1 MTIVFERPV
10 GASADLKELEYIS
23 ALHQTCSTKLRQDA
37 SITAADIRL
46 FLRSR
51 YGILVDEEELQ
62 KTVISGLGGGDSA
75 EEIIDLME
83 VVCMLL
89 IPTLLKA
96 SRVETDDD
104 FHLSKDLPEGVI
116 PPEPDL
122 IKNVL
127 TMMLEDVTGDATS
140 KPLNERLVASLFEAY
155 GEMDLAKDS
164 SLHKAMIQA
173 ANPTGRENAK
183 LDVNTFSSGLV
194 TDIQEY
200 DLKNETRTTCN
211 LEDVL
216 LTRGSQEFLPAMSDK
231 DLSFHDVENKRKR
244 STPLLTEWTA
254 QSIDSTAGNYR
265 NKYLMVTLVA
275 TVIITYFAYWYD
287 PTMVAT
293 SGLCPEYAYDYYAP
307 WTVNSGTIACEVGF
321 SLLSWLTTFV
331 VFSAFG
337 LFFVGLGSLGNGIGT
352 VKKWWSLVGFVV
364 VFLLVVPAYVNNGE
378 VRAQYFLD
386 TASLVLGIVAMA
398 LHLFNFLVLVCR
410 TQSIEKNP
418 WLKRLLRSS
427 RLEDR
432 KDLKQAGQH
441 KLNQLIKNA
450 LKIHTQNEERSRILG
465 SHFARALHGFASNI
479 DPVEKEGGFRWTWRR
494 LLDNSL
500 IDTYGIWL
508 SDRLLS
514 GNLVQYIVS
523 IYILV
528 VGFQISFYLIDE
540 YSKENARMFIHNVT
554 WDLIQPIDGFEGV
567 ESLLATFTGYI
578 GSYMA
583 GEAGDCTN
591 ATILTPEEVESL
603 CSVTEGVYDCHEG
616 ASRDIFCTL
625 AHSTYNNDTQLE
637 LSHQL
642 ALLTAAGFNVTGLE
656 ESAIQSIEDATISS
670 VDSLYPSSE
679 YMIRIP
685 LIVGTA
691 TAFMTSVYLAV
702 TFLPS
707 ITSTI
712 LQLRCGFIPTMAN
725 KDFNK
730 YRCAPDQVSILTGSM
745 FWGTLLGSFLI
756 GSFLGVLV
764 FFCLWQATV
773 YYMAKLFAILGGIL
787 VIAII
792 RISVLSICRCGMH
805 RAFYRERPFSA
816 NISLLALE
824 WANFTLS
831 VGFILVRIIKLII
844 SACMFIGRIDTPFL
858 APKVGQLGPIELD
871 NYPTIFMKDL
881 LQHEAHRHPYIE
893 MLGVMYLMKLRYRD
907 SFGSKAGAAWRLL
920 FVYSLLPWMHKYRI
934 HIKGEVGFILQGLA
948 ESTRGEMSILMS
960 QRLSPEDMEE
970 DDDEGK
976 VYRRETSR
984 TTYQLERAN
993 MELRNRLDL
1002 SMQRERDLL
1011 ATISD
1016 LEDKMGKA
1024 RQTMPD
1030 S

>member
-51 YGILVDEEELQ
+51 YGIIVDEEELQ
-62 KTVISGLGGGDSA
+62 QTVISGLGGGDSA

-96 SRVETDDD
+96 ARVETDDD
-104 FHLSKDLPEGVI
+104 SHLSKDLPEGVL

-127 TMMLEDVTGDATS
+127 TMILEDVTGDATS
-140 KPLNERLVASLFEAY
+140 KPLNERLVASLFAAY
-155 GEMDLAKDS
+155 GEEDLAKDT
-164 SLHKAMIQA
+164 SLHKAMIQG
-173 ANPTGRENAK
+173 ANPTGRENAR

-211 LEDVL
+211 LDDVL
-216 LTRGSQEFLPAMSDK
+216 LTRGGQEFLPALYDE
-231 DLSFHDVENKRKR
+231 DLSFNDVENKRKR

-254 QSIDSTAGNYR
+254 QSIDSTVGNYR

-287 PTMVAT
+287 PTMVDAD
-293 SGLCPEYAYDYYAP
+293 GLCPAYAYDYYAP
-307 WTVNSGTIACEVGF
+307 WTVNSGTIACEVSF
-321 SLLSWLTTFV
+321 SLLSWLTIFV
-331 VFSAFG
+331 VF
-337 LFFVGLGSLGNGIGT
+337 SLGNGIGT

-364 VFLLVVPAYVNNGE
+364 VFLLVVPAYFDHEE
-378 VRAQYFLD
+378 VRAKYFLD

-410 TQSIEKNP
+410 TQFIEKHP

-450 LKIHTQNEERSRILG
+450 LKIHSQNEEKSRILG

-514 GNLVQYIVS
+514 GNLVQYILS
-523 IYILV
+523 IYVLV

-540 YSKENARMFIHNVT
+540 YSKENAKMFIQDAT
-554 WDLIQPIDGFEGV
+554 WNFFQPNDDFQGA
-567 ESLLATFTGYI
+567 ESFMASFTGKI

-583 GEAGDCTN
+583 GETGDCTF
-591 ATILTPEEVESL
+591 AAILTLEEVESL
-603 CSVTEGVYDCHEG
+603 CSITQDGVYHCHEG
-616 ASRDIFCTL
+616 ASRDFLCTL
-625 AHSTYNNDTQLE
+625 AQSSYNNNPQLE

-642 ALLTAAGFNVTGLE
+642 ALLAAAGFDVAGLE
-656 ESAIQSIEDATISS
+656 ESAKQSLADATNAFL
-670 VDSLYPSSE
+670 DSLYPSSE

-745 FWGTLLGSFLI
+745 FWGTLLGSFFF
-756 GSFLGVLV
+756 GSFLGVMV
-764 FFCLWQATV
+764 FLCLWQATV

-792 RISVLSICRCGMH
+792 RLSFLAVCRCEMH
-805 RAFYRERPFSA
+805 RAFYRKRPFSA

-893 MLGVMYLMKLRYRD
+893 MLGVMYLMKLRYRN

-920 FVYSLLPWMHKYRI
+920 FVYALLPWMHKYRI
-934 HIKGEVGFILQGLA
+934 HIKDEMGFILQGLA

-970 DDDEGK
+970 DDDESK
-976 VYRRETSR
+976 VFRRETSISKTR
-984 TTYQLERAN
+984 LEVEN
-993 MELRNRLDL
+993 VELKNRLNF
-1002 SMQRERDLL
+1002 MVHRERKLL

-1016 LEDKMGKA
+1016 LQVDMRRT

>member
-23 ALHQTCSTKLRQDA
+23 ALHQTCSTELRQDA
-37 SITAADIRL
+37 SIAAADIRL

-51 YGILVDEEELQ
+51 YGILVEEDELQ

-89 IPTLLKA
+89 IPTLIKA
-96 SRVETDDD
+96 ARVETDDD
-104 FHLSKDLPEGVI
+104 SHLSNELPEGVI
-116 PPEPDL
+116 PPEADL
-122 IKNVL
+122 IKKVL

-140 KPLNERLVASLFEAY
+140 KPLNERLVANLFTAY
-155 GEMDLAKDS
+155 GEMDLAKDI

-183 LDVNTFSSGLV
+183 LDVNTFSSGLI
-194 TDIQEY
+194 TDIGEY
-200 DLKNETRTTCN
+200 DLKNE
-211 LEDVL
+211 
-216 LTRGSQEFLPAMSDK
+216 
-231 DLSFHDVENKRKR
+231 
-244 STPLLTEWTA
+244 
-254 QSIDSTAGNYR
+254 I
-265 NKYLMVTLVA
+265 
-275 TVIITYFAYWYD
+275 
-287 PTMVAT
+287 
-293 SGLCPEYAYDYYAP
+293 
-307 WTVNSGTIACEVGF
+307 
-321 SLLSWLTTFV
+321 
-331 VFSAFG
+331 
-337 LFFVGLGSLGNGIGT
+337 
-352 VKKWWSLVGFVV
+352 
-364 VFLLVVPAYVNNGE
+364 
-378 VRAQYFLD
+378 
-386 TASLVLGIVAMA
+386 
-398 LHLFNFLVLVCR
+398 
-410 TQSIEKNP
+410 
-418 WLKRLLRSS
+418 
-427 RLEDR
+427 
-432 KDLKQAGQH
+432 
-441 KLNQLIKNA
+441 
-450 LKIHTQNEERSRILG
+450 
-465 SHFARALHGFASNI
+465 
-479 DPVEKEGGFRWTWRR
+479 

-514 GNLVQYIVS
+514 GNLAQYIVS
-523 IYILV
+523 IYVLV
-528 VGFQISFYLIDE
+528 VGIQTSMYLVDE
-540 YSKENARMFIHNVT
+540 YSKEDAKKFIHNVT
-554 WDLIQPIDGFEGV
+554 WNLFQPNDGFEDV
-567 ESLLATFTGYI
+567 ESFMGTFTGYI

-603 CSVTEGVYDCHEG
+603 CNITEGVYDCHEG

-625 AHSTYNNDTQLE
+625 AHSTYGNTTQHE

-642 ALLTAAGFNVTGLE
+642 ALLAAAGFNVTGFE
-656 ESAIQSIEDATISS
+656 ESAKQSIEDATNSS

-691 TAFMTSVYLAV
+691 TAFITSVYLAV

-745 FWGTLLGSFLI
+745 FWGTLLGSFLV
-756 GSFLGVLV
+756 GSFVGVLV
-764 FFCLWQATV
+764 FLCLWQATV

-792 RISVLSICRCGMH
+792 RISVLSICRCKMY

-844 SACMFIGRIDTPFL
+844 SACMFIRRIDTPFL

-893 MLGVMYLMKLRYRD
+893 MLGVLYLMKLRYRD

-934 HIKGEVGFILQGLA
+934 HVKGEVGFVLQGLA
-948 ESTRGEMSILMS
+948 ESTRGRMSILVS
-960 QRLSPEDMEE
+960 QRLSTEDIEE
-970 DDDEGK
+970 DDDESK
-976 VYRRETSR
+976 VFRRGTSI

-993 MELRNRLDL
+993 MELKNRLDFL
-1002 SMQRERDLL
+1002 EQRERDLL

-1016 LEDKMGKA
+1016 LEDKIERTSQTASPHLSDKSSPKKDPTDFAGDVFLLDFSLAVVQQKATGCDKNHVESVPISRISGESNGKSSVQYNHHVPLSQVERESTFSSSTGEDTKTKEISRITRVNERFAWNLLMEGAITRMVAGCVPILADA
-1024 RQTMPD
+1024 RILMISSKTKKSPFFIIPKRWLVARRMFGGRCYARIV
-1030 S
+1030 